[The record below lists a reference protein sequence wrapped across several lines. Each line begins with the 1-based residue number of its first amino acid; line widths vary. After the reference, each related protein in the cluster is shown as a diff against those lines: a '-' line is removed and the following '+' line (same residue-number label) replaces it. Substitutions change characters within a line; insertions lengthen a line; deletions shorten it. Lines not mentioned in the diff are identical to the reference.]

1 MSSSFSSP
9 PSPLSQCLSEL
20 CGVSSQLSKSTAD
33 ILFAYFTSF
42 TPQRRVVKEMEL
54 KSIVKCFKLPS
65 KIGNVLISSS
75 SSSSSAGHLDEG
87 AESAKIPPQ
96 RSGSE
101 LESVKGGSGV
111 SRSDS
116 TSDSVLELT
125 LKDGLSNS
133 TLLDLGKG
141 GTSRNTCII
150 NFMTL

>member
-54 KSIVKCFKLPS
+54 KSIVYCFKLPS
-65 KIGNVLISSS
+65 KIGNVLISSG
-75 SSSSSAGHLDEG
+75 SSSSAGHLDEG

-101 LESVKGGSGV
+101 PESVKGGSGV
-111 SRSDS
+111 PQSDS